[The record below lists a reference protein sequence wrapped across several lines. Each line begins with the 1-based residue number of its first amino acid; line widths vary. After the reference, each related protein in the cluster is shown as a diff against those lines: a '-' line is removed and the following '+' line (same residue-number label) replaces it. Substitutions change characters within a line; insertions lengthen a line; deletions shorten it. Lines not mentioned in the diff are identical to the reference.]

1 MKARLPGGPKQSAT
15 HCHRPLKL
23 TPCADAAEASK
34 VDNRAMAVKA
44 VFIAFLSSTIVVRRS
59 GAFSDS
65 RRSLTLR
72 HRGSATSITPSAY
85 KSYHGASATIQS
97 GTTRQTYPQGSTG
110 IALFAMR
117 LSVKSKRH
125 GWRSLA

>member
-59 GAFSDS
+59 GAFLTGGGFCHCGIEALRPQS
-65 RRSLTLR
+65 R
-72 HRGSATSITPSAY
+72 
-85 KSYHGASATIQS
+85 
-97 GTTRQTYPQGSTG
+97 PQPKNRTMAPLQPFKVGQ
-110 IALFAMR
+110 
-117 LSVKSKRH
+117 
-125 GWRSLA
+125 